1 MSDSAFRLA
10 GSEAEIGDSPP
21 GQRGA
26 VNSKGNIEIMHFP
39 QKLFTISSLKKR
51 FTHFLLLG
59 QQKSMEKNHHRN
71 PSHISIPG
79 FPCRSL

>member
-39 QKLFTISSLKKR
+39 QKLFTNSSLKKNV
-51 FTHFLLLG
+51 HPFLTSWST
-59 QQKSMEKNHHRN
+59 KEHRKE
-71 PSHISIPG
+71 PP
-79 FPCRSL
+79 